1 LKLFKRILFFIN
13 FIILFINIG
22 VSQNYK
28 ITHYGVKEGMSSNC
42 VYHCTQ
48 DSLGLIWFA
57 TDNGLTRFDGKKFK
71 YFGITDGLST
81 NEVYYIKGLGNKLFC
96 YNSNEIQIILNQ
108 KIKYFSNASNVF
120 KHFFIESIDS
130 LLIVSNYD
138 SLFYFNLNTNKLEE
152 CIKIKYPIVFKN
164 ENGIIIRKSLDDV
177 LNIGLAS
184 GKFNRVNVS
193 NQIRNSMLFFSNDL
207 KRAYYY
213 NWLKKNALIINL
225 PLETYI
231 NYCYLSNDS
240 LLFIATKN
248 GLYIKHIFNT
258 NFQNVLLKAM
268 SINTI
273 NEDINGNIWIC
284 TSNDGVY
291 MMQKN
296 EIEKISI
303 GEKYTFHSINANNST
318 VALGG
323 LNCSAEMEKGKLKVT
338 KYNVNEVLYPYYWMG
353 QNRAIFIGQHH
364 IYFSKLDSIKFPYN
378 IKCFSYYSMDTILI
392 GSGVGL
398 FFYNLKN
405 RKLGGKM
412 IDGRVYSLGYFNNKI
427 WAYTEKGIALIQNR
441 HSQYLR
447 LIKDK
452 DIGISNFMSDK
463 QKNTWISTSGIGVF
477 IIDSQNQVIKNLQE
491 KNGLISNNC
500 KSMFIDDKNRVW
512 LASNKGLSCIDGLDK
527 IRNYT
532 ESDGLPSSDIYDLE
546 VIEDTVY
553 VLTSLGLCKFT
564 YTPRAQIYYFPLSI
578 TELKIGDS
586 IYNAMPSLLE
596 PSSNSIK
603 LSYAGIYY
611 EASDDIQYE
620 YKLIYNNVDNKWI
633 HTPDNQIAFSSLKHG
648 NYKLMIR
655 AYNKNDKTILSKTF
669 VWTFKIK
676 PYYFQTIW
684 FFMLCVLTI
693 GIIGLW
699 YGYNY
704 QNRKKKIERDRMILE
719 SKLKDI
725 TLRSL
730 QHQMNPHFI
739 FNSLNTIQYFISTE
753 NEIDANIY
761 LSSFSQL
768 MRDMLENIK
777 RELITLHAEIE
788 FNKRYAELEL
798 MRYQNKFD
806 IEFNIMLD
814 NTEDILI
821 PTMLIQP
828 LIENAIKH
836 GVSNLKNKRGK
847 IEINF
852 YNKSIDLLQIDV
864 KDNGTYTPRTNSK
877 PNYKSTAM
885 NVIKERLALYSKNNC
900 SGEFSI
906 QFNTENTVATIVI
919 PY

>member
-1 LKLFKRILFFIN
+1 MN
-13 FIILFINIG
+13 FTIFAIKIG
-22 VSQNYK
+22 NSQNYK
-28 ITHYGVKEGMSSNC
+28 ITHYGVNEGLSSNC

-71 YFGITDGLST
+71 YFGITDGLKK
-81 NEVYYIKGLGNKLFC
+81 NEVFHIQPISKDILLG
-96 YNSNEIQIILNQ
+96 Y
-108 KIKYFSNASNVF
+108 
-120 KHFFIESIDS
+120 
-130 LLIVSNYD
+130 
-138 SLFYFNLNTNKLEE
+138 NLNHCFIIDNGRIKFPVSEINKVNALNHFYTDVYNTKVVVSKKDS
-152 CIKIKYPIVFKN
+152 ILIFNKRNFRLINKYPIGLSLSYIDSFNNLKFIPIRKYVQSSVVKGFVNNKDTVFK
-164 ENGIIIRKSLDDV
+164 
-177 LNIGLAS
+177 
-184 GKFNRVNVS
+184 VN
-193 NQIRNSMLFFSNDL
+193 
-207 KRAYYY
+207 
-213 NWLKKNALIINL
+213 
-225 PLETYI
+225 
-231 NYCYLSNDS
+231 LSNNLEPIIVLKDIVSSFFTKDS
-240 LLFIATKN
+240 NLLINSKS
-248 GLYIKHIFNT
+248 GLYCKRKNQQKAFKIFSHNSL
-258 NFQNVLLKAM
+258 NFVYVDNK
-268 SINTI
+268 S
-273 NEDINGNIWIC
+273 NIWAC
-284 TSNDGVY
+284 TSTDGVY
-291 MMQKN
+291 LLQKN
-296 EIEKISI
+296 EVKKFSNIKNC
-303 GEKYTFHSINANNST
+303 TFRTIKVNSSK
-318 VALGG
+318 ALLGG

-338 KYNVNEVLYPYYWMG
+338 KYNVNEILYPYYWKS
-353 QNRAIFIGQHH
+353 QNRAIFIGQYY

-378 IKCFSYYSMDTILI
+378 IKCFSYYSSDTILI
-392 GSGVGL
+392 GSGAGL

-405 RKLGGKM
+405 RKLGSRM
-412 IDGRVYSLGYFNNKI
+412 IDGRIYSLGNSNNKI
-427 WAYTEKGIALIQNR
+427 WAYTEKGIVLIHNGR
-441 HSQYLR
+441 YQYLR

-452 DIGISNFMSDK
+452 DISISNVMSDK
-463 QKNTWISTSGIGVF
+463 QKNTWISTSGMGVF
-477 IIDSQNQVIKNLQE
+477 VLDSQNQVIKNLQE

-500 KSMFIDDKNRVW
+500 KSMFIDDDNRVW

-532 ESDGLPSSDIYDLE
+532 ESDGLPSSDIYDLAL
-546 VIEDTVY
+546 IEDTVY
-553 VLTSLGLCKFT
+553 VLTSLGLCTFN
-564 YTPRAQIYYFPLSI
+564 YIPRTQIYYFPLSI

-586 IYNAMPSLLE
+586 IYNAIPSILE

-603 LSYAGIYY
+603 ISYAGIYY
-611 EASDDIQYE
+611 EASNDIQYE
-620 YKLIYNNVDNKWI
+620 YKLIYNNVDSKWI
-633 HTPDNQIAFSSLKHG
+633 NTPDNQIAFSSLKHG
-648 NYKLMIR
+648 NYKLLIR

-684 FFMLCVLTI
+684 FFILCVLTI

-699 YGYNY
+699 YGYSY
-704 QNRKKKIERDRMILE
+704 QNRKKKIESDRVILE

-768 MRDMLENIK
+768 MRNMLENIK
-777 RELITLHAEIE
+777 RELITLDAEIE

-806 IEFNIMLD
+806 IEFNVMID

-847 IEINF
+847 IEIDF

-864 KDNGTYTPRTNSK
+864 KDNGTFTPRTNSK

-885 NVIKERLALYSKNNC
+885 NVIKERLALYTKNNC
-900 SGEFSI
+900 SGAFSI
-906 QFNTENTVATIVI
+906 QYNTENTVASIII